1 MNFEDKENCSPF
13 AAIYWNMTIQSVAV
27 FCGSKNGTNPLFA
40 AHAAELGK
48 LLAEKKIKVI
58 YGGGS
63 AGLMGVVA
71 DNTMQHGGEVLG
83 FIPKLL
89 LEWEVQHRG
98 ITELIICDDMHE
110 RKKRIY
116 SVCDAAVIL
125 PGGFG
130 TLDELF
136 ETVTWNQLT
145 IHDKEIYILNSGG
158 FYNHLMEHIELM
170 KQEGFLY
177 DDAIKRITI
186 VQTPE
191 ELMNIMK

>member
-1 MNFEDKENCSPF
+1 MGIH
-13 AAIYWNMTIQSVAV
+13 AIAV
-27 FCGSKNGTNPLFA
+27 FCGSKDGADPVFA

-48 LLAEKKIKVI
+48 LLAEKKIRLI

-71 DNTMQHGGEVLG
+71 DSTMRHGGQVTG

-110 RKKRIY
+110 RKRRIY

-136 ETVTWNQLT
+136 EIVTWNQLT
-145 IHDKEIYILNSGG
+145 IHDKQIYILNSGG
-158 FYNHLMEHIELM
+158 FYNHLVDHINLM
-170 KQEGFLY
+170 KKEGFLY
-177 DDAIKRITI
+177 EEAVKRITVI
-186 VQTPE
+186 DDPSS
-191 ELMNIMK
+191 LLRFL

>member
-1 MNFEDKENCSPF
+1 M
-13 AAIYWNMTIQSVAV
+13 AIQSVAV
-27 FCGSKNGTNPLFA
+27 FCGSKEGADPVFA
-40 AHAAELGK
+40 LHAAELGK
-48 LLAEKKIKVI
+48 LLAERNIRLI

-71 DNTMQHGGEVLG
+71 DSAMKHAGKVTG

-110 RKKRIY
+110 RKKKIY

-136 ETVTWNQLT
+136 EIVTWNQLT

-158 FYNHLMEHIELM
+158 FYNHLVEHIELM
-170 KQEGFLY
+170 KREGFLY
-177 DDAIKRITI
+177 ADAVQRIT
-186 VQTPE
+186 VVDTPAA
-191 ELMNIMK
+191 LLPFFD